1 VRRRD
6 RRGDPSRARGSGLE
20 DQGSDAAPG
29 GEAGRCPAAGAAA
42 RRGTALGGRR
52 RTAGAAKTSRRFGGV
67 GDAQRLEGSRGAEGA
82 AVENVIVCA
91 YVHAASEHDARG
103 VAQEALVQAGLDA
116 DAQLL
121 AGGLP
126 KKQLR
131 LLELARALAGK
142 PKVLLLDETLAG
154 LGGAEVDEM

>member
-1 VRRRD
+1 MTV
-6 RRGDPSRARGSGLE
+6 
-20 DQGSDAAPG
+20 
-29 GEAGRCPAAGAAA
+29 
-42 RRGTALGGRR
+42 
-52 RTAGAAKTSRRFGGV
+52 
-67 GDAQRLEGSRGAEGA
+67 
-82 AVENVIVCA
+82 VENVIVGA
-91 YVHAASEHDARG
+91 YVHAASDHDARG

-126 KKQLR
+126 NKQLR

-154 LGGAEVDEM
+154 LGGAEVDEMIAVVRRLAAKGVTTVIIEHTMHAMVRLVDRFVVLNDGAVLAEGQPADVTRDPAVIDAYLGKRWRVANA